1 MCVRVNIYVNV
12 YILTDI
18 IRASVYVSVYILSDM
33 ICACVYLIPYNI
45 AYILSDMI
53 CACVYLIP
61 YNIAS
66 ADGVPL
72 QGNDT
77 PSADRAPCT
86 NILYINVYTLHVY
99 VHTNTHMCIFRILY
113 NRVK

>member
-18 IRASVYVSVYILSDM
+18 IRASVYVSV
-33 ICACVYLIPYNI
+33 
-45 AYILSDMI
+45 YILSDMI